1 MSGKA
6 LLITDVTN
14 CFCPNGELP
23 VTDGNLV
30 VAPINRMSK
39 HADNHA
45 GEWVLKILTRDW
57 HDKDSGHF
65 KKWPA
70 HGVKFTRGS
79 EFHPKLRI
87 RSNVIPVAIVSKG
100 LGKINDGYSPFDPAS
115 EVNIILIYPNG
126 NAYPWEGDLE
136 SLLRNFSVD
145 TIMNSGLA
153 TDYCVKS
160 GSIDSTKRGF
170 NTYLLI
176 DACRAFDLKQGDET
190 LALNEMVNAGVKFAT
205 TDEVIC
211 GKAG

>member
-1 MSGKA
+1 MPRKA
-6 LLITDVTN
+6 LLITDVTR
-14 CFCPNGELP
+14 CFCLRGELA
-23 VTDGNLV
+23 VTDGDQV
-30 VAPINRMSK
+30 VDPINSVSK
-39 HADNHA
+39 YADNHA
-45 GEWVLKILTRDW
+45 DEWALKILTRDW
-57 HDKDSGHF
+57 HDKDSEHF
-65 KKWPA
+65 KKWPV
-70 HGVKFTRGS
+70 HGVKFSRGS
-79 EFHPKLRI
+79 EFHPKLTI
-87 RSNVIPVAIVSKG
+87 RSNTIPVAIVSKG

-115 EVNIILIYPNG
+115 EVNIILVYPDG

-160 GSIDSTKRGF
+160 GSIDSAKRCF

-176 DACRAFDLKQGDET
+176 DACRTFDLKPGDET

-211 GKAG
+211 G